1 MKTLKESILQDA
13 DIALS
18 MTDDD
23 AKKAIMF
30 STHYKFSYAICGSAS
45 GSAFNMRLLKQLTKN
60 MGFISHGIEY
70 GLFDKQGKAR
80 MFANWL
86 DHITF
91 DELGFNISNDYKS
104 KDFQIELV
112 KAIQDYCVSNKI
124 ISLDPNKLHMWRG
137 SYSSDNEFIIM
148 ISRTDKISNAYTL
161 KLCYKIVR

>member
-30 STHYKFSYAICGSAS
+30 STHYEFKYATCGSTC
-45 GSAFNMRLLKQLTKN
+45 GSVFNMRLLKQLTKN

-70 GLFDKQGKAR
+70 GQFDKQGKAR

-91 DELGFNISNDYKS
+91 DELGLNISKDYKS

-112 KAIQDYCVSNKI
+112 KAIEDYCVSNKI
-124 ISLDPNKLHMWRG
+124 ISMDPNKLHMWRG
-137 SYSSDNEFIIM
+137 SFSNDNEFIIM

-161 KLCYKIVR
+161 KLCYKIG

>member
-13 DIALS
+13 DITLS
-18 MTDDD
+18 VTDDD
-23 AKKAIMF
+23 AKKAMMF
-30 STHYKFSYAICGSAS
+30 STHYKFKYATCGSAC
-45 GSAFNMRLLKQLTKN
+45 GSVFNMRLLKQLTKN
-60 MGFISHGIEY
+60 MGFISNGIEY
-70 GLFDKQGKAR
+70 GRFDKQGKAR

-86 DHITF
+86 DHITLV
-91 DELGFNISNDYKS
+91 EIGLNISNDYKI
-104 KDFQIELV
+104 KYFHIELV

-161 KLCYKIVR
+161 K

>member
-13 DIALS
+13 DITLS

-30 STHYKFSYAICGSAS
+30 STHYEFKYATCGSTS

-91 DELGFNISNDYKS
+91 DELGINISKDYKS

-112 KAIQDYCVSNKI
+112 KAIEDYCVSNKI
-124 ISLDPNKLHMWRG
+124 ISMDSNKLHMWRG
-137 SYSSDNEFIIM
+137 SFSNDNEFIIM

-161 KLCYKIVR
+161 KLCYKIV

>member
-13 DIALS
+13 DITLS

-30 STHYKFSYAICGSAS
+30 STYYEFKYATCGSTC
-45 GSAFNMRLLKQLTKN
+45 GSVFNMRLLKQLTKN

-70 GLFDKQGKAR
+70 GQFDKQGKAR

-91 DELGFNISNDYKS
+91 DELGLNISKDYKS

-112 KAIQDYCVSNKI
+112 KAIEDYCVSNKI
-124 ISLDPNKLHMWRG
+124 I
-137 SYSSDNEFIIM
+137 
-148 ISRTDKISNAYTL
+148 
-161 KLCYKIVR
+161 